1 MLSIEN
7 AQKLNKR
14 YAGRAISF
22 TQQGRYRGANNGYLL
37 VVSESGFV
45 YYDEDFCREFFQ
57 DWETFG
63 EFKHISETKS
73 SLYRT
78 YKKDRSGRFTK
89 ETCEKPVSLDSEQ

>member
-22 TQQGRYRGANNGYLL
+22 TQKGRYKGANHGYLL

-57 DWETFG
+57 DWETFDG
-63 EFKHISETKS
+63 FKHISETES
-73 SLYRT
+73 SLYRS
-78 YKKDRSGRFTK
+78 YSKDRSGRFTK
-89 ETCEKPVSLDSEQ
+89 KSERTL